1 MKKRT
6 LNTLLFTIIIS
17 VITMGTTGMHFV
29 MDLQWLDALYYTM
42 ITLSTVGF
50 ESPDPLS
57 TEGKIFIIFLIVS
70 GIGIAGYAIG
80 SLGRFFIGERLLLYL
95 GKGEDRKVKNM
106 KDHWILCGL
115 GTFGMEIATLLL
127 EEETPFV
134 AIELDTEK
142 VTDARTQN
150 ILVIQGDAKIDNT
163 LLQAGIEKAKGII
176 VSLEDEADAV
186 YATLTARALNPNIRI
201 VGKADNF
208 QEENLMYRSGADK
221 VINPVIAGASSIV
234 RASLQP
240 SVADFLELVGI
251 SKKLD
256 LDFGTV
262 TVLPNSYMVGQTL
275 REAPIRS
282 VYEATVIAII
292 KPDGR
297 VIHNPAGD
305 LRIRENDQLIIFGQ
319 RKQIAKLRQD
329 ISCIECADTLDGQD
343 FSSKQ

>member
-1 MKKRT
+1 M
-6 LNTLLFTIIIS
+6 
-17 VITMGTTGMHFV
+17 TGMHFV
-29 MDLQWLDALYYTM
+29 MDLPWLDALYYTI

-57 TEGKIFIIFLIVS
+57 SEGKIFIIFLIVS

-134 AIELDTEK
+134 AIELDTDR
-142 VTDARTQN
+142 VTEARTQD
-150 ILVIQGDAKIDNT
+150 ILVVQGDAKIDNT

-176 VSLEDEADAV
+176 ISLEDEADAV
-186 YATLTARALNPNIRI
+186 YATLTARALNHEIRI
-201 VGKADNF
+201 VAKAESL

-262 TVLPNSYMVGQTL
+262 TVLPQSYMVGQTL
-275 REAPIRS
+275 SEAPIRS
-282 VYEATVIAII
+282 VYEATVIAVI

-297 VIHNPAGD
+297 VIHNPNAD
-305 LRIRENDQLIIFGQ
+305 LRIKENDQLIIFGH

-329 ISCIECADTLDGQD
+329 VSCIECKDTLYGQELP
-343 FSSKQ
+343 SGQ